1 MYVYLMVQIIYII
14 FNIISLTTLDSS
26 KQSLPLSLGNKIF
39 TARLSLVNSC
49 FLNDTWP
56 SADIVCILTLTSYT
70 H

>member
-1 MYVYLMVQIIYII
+1 MVQIIYII
-14 FNIISLTTLDSS
+14 FNIIPLTTLDSS
-26 KQSLPLSLGNKIF
+26 KQILPLSLGNKIF
-39 TARLSLVNSC
+39 TARLRLVNSC